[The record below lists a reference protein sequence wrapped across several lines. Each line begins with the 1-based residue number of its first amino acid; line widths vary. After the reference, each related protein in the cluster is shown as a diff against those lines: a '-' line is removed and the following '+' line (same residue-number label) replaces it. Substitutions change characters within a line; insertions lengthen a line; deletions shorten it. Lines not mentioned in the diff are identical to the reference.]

1 MKLELAFDN
10 YFNNP
15 KKMII
20 GETVASQLPGRQNGG
35 AADAYRHILLAA
47 ELTRDYGIETA
58 LWALND
64 HESIKNNGADN
75 GLDMWNNAIGIRI
88 GDYVRKNDGDWKD
101 IVRLSR
107 AVMAHAFDGPG
118 FAQVENWKVRKA
130 DEGITKTLELYVKS
144 SGNRNKTL
152 DEFAKDYRLNR
163 TYAFRAEDKTI
174 VLEDGKLDLFSPAMT
189 SPQHWINHPKV
200 EIDGREIELKVE
212 ESQFPTREWFTGKG
226 FVYEDGNRAPSLSFD
241 PEQFPGSGV
250 GESRDGGTAAPNA
263 VQQGQNRP
271 RLGLTP
277 DMQRLLSGDLTVLDP
292 KNKRFS
298 PNMLRLLMGGKVPRV
313 KGATRLHDIARPQT
327 DRFEP

>member
-1 MKLELAFDN
+1 MNLESIYERFFDS
-10 YFNNP
+10 P
-15 KKMII
+15 KKMIV

-35 AADAYRHILLAA
+35 AADAYRHILLSA
-47 ELTRDYGIETA
+47 ELARLFGTRIA
-58 LWALND
+58 LSRLNR
-64 HESIKNNGADN
+64 HESIEDNGADN

-88 GDYVRKNDGDWKD
+88 GDYVRKNGGDWKD

-118 FAQVENWKVRKA
+118 FAQVENWKVREA
-130 DEGITKTLELYVKS
+130 DEGIRKS
-144 SGNRNKTL
+144 YEIYAGPRRNRASGFE
-152 DEFAKDYRLNR
+152 EFASRYNR
-163 TYAFRAEDKTI
+163 KQAFRADDRTI
-174 VLEDGKLDLFSPAMT
+174 VLEDGKLELFSPAMT

-212 ESQFPTREWFTGKG
+212 ESKFPTREWFTGKG
-226 FVYEDGNRAPSLSFD
+226 FVYEDGNHAPSLSFD
-241 PEQFPGSGV
+241 PEQFPGPGV
-250 GESRDGGTAAPNA
+250 GESRGGNAKTPNVAP
-263 VQQGQNRP
+263 QRQSRP

-327 DRFEP
+327 GRFEP

>member
-1 MKLELAFDN
+1 MKLQLIYDN

-15 KKMII
+15 EKMIV
-20 GETVASQLPGRQNGG
+20 GETIASQLPGRQNGG

-47 ELTRDYGIETA
+47 ELTRDYGVQKA
-58 LWALND
+58 LWALNR
-64 HESIKNNGADN
+64 HESVDANGADN

-88 GDYVRKNDGDWKD
+88 GDYVRKKGGDWKD

-118 FAQVENWKVRKA
+118 FAQVGNWKVRQV
-130 DEGITKTLELYVKS
+130 DEGIRRAYEIYAGPRRNRAS
-144 SGNRNKTL
+144 SFEVFASRYNRKQ
-152 DEFAKDYRLNR
+152 R
-163 TYAFRAEDKTI
+163 FRADDKTI
-174 VLEDGKLDLFSPAMT
+174 VLEDGELELFAPAMT
-189 SPQHWINHPKV
+189 SPQHWTVHPKV
-200 EIDGREIELKVE
+200 EIDGQEIELKVE
-212 ESQFPTREWFTGKG
+212 EAQFPTCEWFTGKG

-250 GESRDGGTAAPNA
+250 GRSLDGDAAAANIAP
-263 VQQGQNRP
+263 QGQGRP

-298 PNMLRLLMGGKVPRV
+298 PNMLRFMMGGEVPRV
-313 KGATRLHDIARPQT
+313 KGATRLHDIARPQG